1 MNEQIKAIRNEIER
15 RYAIYK
21 AVSKPGIED
30 INTTAMR
37 ELEEI
42 LSFIDSQMVGTLQFD
57 EAYLNECIAKARKM
71 WKGVD
76 VDKYMDEVRGRE
88 TFSDDSGKREKSKS
102 TLDEEDEKMFKK
114 ISYTLRFAGNTF
126 YKKNINEMI
135 NWLRSFIN
143 RPKLSDS
150 LEEAAEECIN
160 EALFKW
166 SYDDEDG
173 IEQYVHDAFIAGA
186 QWQKEQGYTKET
198 TVYANRWT
206 DVDEV
211 TVSLGRGEY
220 GFKAMDK
227 VIVQIRKK

>member
-15 RYAIYK
+15 RYSIYK

-42 LSFIDSQMVGTLQFD
+42 LSFIDSRIVGIPQFD
-57 EAYLNECIAKARKM
+57 EAYLNECIANASKT
-71 WKGVD
+71 WEGID
-76 VDKYMDEVRGRE
+76 VDEYMDEVRGRE
-88 TFSDDSGKREKSKS
+88 MFSDDSGKREKSKS
-102 TLDEEDEKMFKK
+102 TLNEEDEKMFKR

-150 LEEAAEECIN
+150 LEEAAENYIAPIENDEGLDYIN
-160 EALFKW
+160 FNGRDIK
-166 SYDDEDG
+166 
-173 IEQYVHDAFIAGA
+173 DAFIAGA
-186 QWQKEQGYTKET
+186 EWGIKSQEKKVADAYEKGKQEGIRVVRSWESSPGQGGY
-198 TVYANRWT
+198 
-206 DVDEV
+206 
-211 TVSLGRGEY
+211 
-220 GFKAMDK
+220 
-227 VIVQIRKK
+227 